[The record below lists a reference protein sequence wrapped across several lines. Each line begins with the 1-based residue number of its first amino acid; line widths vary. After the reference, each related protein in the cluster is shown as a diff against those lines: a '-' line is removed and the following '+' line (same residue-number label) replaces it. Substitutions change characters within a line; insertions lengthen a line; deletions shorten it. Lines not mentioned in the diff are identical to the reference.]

1 MKLNTVL
8 DELSMVFGNS
18 FQVRIDEC
26 VRQMADILGQVRGTG
41 NASPNARASVAQ
53 DADSVLRPL
62 MDFLDGNLTLFA
74 TVCEK
79 TVLKRVLKELWRVV
93 MNTMERV
100 IVLPP
105 LIDQTG
111 TQLILTAAKELSQ
124 LSKLKDHMVREETRN
139 LTPKQCAVLDLALD
153 TIKQYFHAGGNGLK
167 KTFLE
172 KSPDLQSLRYALSLY
187 TQTTDTLI
195 KTFVRSQTA
204 QGAGVDDPVGE
215 VSIQVDLF
223 THPGTGE
230 HKVTVKGECCSLR
243 HPTLYL
249 FTLLSYI
256 WPPSPPRPHPSGI

>member
-1 MKLNTVL
+1 MNNMQQLRVQLEKMFEAMGGKELDPEAADSLKELQVKLNTVL

-26 VRQMADILGQVRGTG
+26 VRQMADILGQVRGPG

-93 MNTMERV
+93 MNTMERM

-105 LIDQTG
+105 LTDQTG
-111 TQLILTAAKELSQ
+111 TQLIFTAAKELSH
-124 LSKLKDHMVREETRN
+124 LSKLKDHMVREETRS

-153 TIKQYFHAGGNGLK
+153 TIKVETCLFSSH
-167 KTFLE
+167 T
-172 KSPDLQSLRYALSLY
+172 SCSWCS
-187 TQTTDTLI
+187 TL
-195 KTFVRSQTA
+195 
-204 QGAGVDDPVGE
+204 PN
-215 VSIQVDLF
+215 
-223 THPGTGE
+223 
-230 HKVTVKGECCSLR
+230 
-243 HPTLYL
+243 
-249 FTLLSYI
+249 
-256 WPPSPPRPHPSGI
+256 